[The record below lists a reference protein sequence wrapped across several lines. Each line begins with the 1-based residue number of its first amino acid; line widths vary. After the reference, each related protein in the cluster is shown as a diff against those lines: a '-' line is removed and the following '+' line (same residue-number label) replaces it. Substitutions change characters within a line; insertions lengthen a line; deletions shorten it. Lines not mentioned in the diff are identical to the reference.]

1 MPGQKGWTLF
11 FISFLTGCSITPKPA
26 TLEDRYAEA
35 QKDIAAIFHNQEK
48 MGTHLDFYEA
58 MARGFRHNLDYRIKL
73 TNNALQ
79 MGQLK
84 LAEFAMFP
92 ALNAT
97 GSLYTRS
104 NDLSSSSVTNS
115 GEISD
120 ISNSTP
126 RTLLSERV
134 EINWNVLDF
143 GLNYVKARQQADRQL
158 IAKTEAHRQMQQLA
172 QDVLTA
178 YWEAYSAQE
187 LILHTHEFQKTLKE
201 AAQQME
207 SAIRDKTIPQE
218 NILHY
223 REALLNGERHLL
235 QLRFKYDKALYD
247 LKHLLSLPLEAHFK
261 LDPPPAVL
269 FRAPDLKNINFRKL
283 DAITLVRRP
292 ELEGQHYQEQIAK
305 LGVRAAILQAL
316 PGLTLNEGWNYN
328 SNKFLL
334 NAWWIDRSANL
345 AWNLINLA
353 SLPTSIHSAKDQI
366 AYERMK
372 KMAMTLGVLTETRYA
387 FSHYQSLRSEYGV
400 AQKQTENANAIYTL
414 EKNRHKASL
423 TSTQQVLM
431 AEIQYLTAQMDRD
444 LLMSDLSK
452 SSGELYLS
460 SGYDILPTSVADEPL
475 DVIIKKVK
483 RSIALR
489 NQMDLTDYVEIT
501 YHRLFGEV
509 SQDPSHPLSPGLATL
524 PDPWHSGLPLP
535 LSDSSKYDSRNTHAF
550 SQNGTPFH
558 TDSSEQ

>member
-1 MPGQKGWTLF
+1 MLGRKAWTLC

-26 TLEDRYAEA
+26 SLDDRYAEA
-35 QKDIAAIFHNQEK
+35 RKDIAAIFDNQEK
-48 MGTHLDFYEA
+48 MGTRLDFYEA
-58 MARGFRHNLDYRIKL
+58 MARGFKHNLDYRIKL
-73 TNNALQ
+73 ANNALQ

-97 GSLYTRS
+97 GSLYTRN
-104 NDLSSSSVTNS
+104 NDLSSSSVTSS
-115 GEISD
+115 GQISG

-134 EINWNVLDF
+134 EISWNVLDF
-143 GLNYVKARQQADRQL
+143 GLNYVKAQQQADRQL
-158 IAKTEAHRQMQQLA
+158 AARTEAHRQMQQLA

-187 LILHTHEFQKTLKE
+187 LILHTNEFQKTLNE

-207 SAIRDKTIPQE
+207 LAIRDKTIPQE

-235 QLRFKYDKALYD
+235 QLKFKYDKAMYD
-247 LKHLLSLPLEAHFK
+247 LKHLLSLPLEARFR
-261 LDPPPAVL
+261 LEPPPSAL
-269 FRAPDLKNINFRKL
+269 FKTPDLKNLNFRKL
-283 DAITLVRRP
+283 DAITLVNRP

-316 PGLTLNEGWNYN
+316 PGLTVNEGWNYN

-334 NAWWIDRSANL
+334 NAWWIDRSANI

-353 SLPTSIHSAKDQI
+353 SLPTSIHSAEDQV

-372 KMAMTLGVLTETRYA
+372 KMAMTLGILTETRYA
-387 FSHYQSLRSEYGV
+387 FSHYQSLRSEYVV
-400 AQKQTENANAIYTL
+400 AKKQTENANAIFTL
-414 EKNRHKASL
+414 EKNRQRASL
-423 TSTQQVLM
+423 TSNQQVLM

-460 SGYDILPTSVADEPL
+460 AGFDLLPKSVTDEPL
-475 DVIIKKVK
+475 DDIIKKVK
-483 RSIALR
+483 KSIALR
-489 NQMDLTDYVEIT
+489 NQMDLNDYVEIT
-501 YHRLFGEV
+501 YHRLFGEDLQ
-509 SQDPSHPLSPGLATL
+509 SPWKNHTPGLAAL
-524 PDPWHSGLPLP
+524 PDPWHTGLPVP
-535 LSDSSKYDSRNTHAF
+535 LSDGTKYYS
-550 SQNGTPFH
+550 
-558 TDSSEQ
+558 